1 MQQNQSKVSNWLSRK
16 PVESQNNEY
25 RRTNFPAIIA
35 ARETILRYIN
45 FIDDSF
51 IQLSV
56 IPFLFLNELVI

>member
-45 FIDDSF
+45 DSF